1 MLIDKLLNMN
11 YAKALKL
18 LKDIYRLCYLLA
30 CWMNIDVRER
40 DELLLSFTLTAA
52 ARLVVMLIK
61 RVGERD
67 QMLSSLQQQLLSE
80 H

>member
-30 CWMNIDVRER
+30 CWMNIDERER
-40 DELLLSFTLTAA
+40 DQLLLSFTLTAA
-52 ARLVVMLIK
+52 VQLAAMLMK

-67 QMLSSLQQQLLSE
+67 HMLSSLQQQLLSV